1 MRKPRE
7 NGLPRNKGCGKVAVR
22 RRAGAGPEN
31 LMAKLFQV
39 FFKIGVSE
47 MEDFHGTVREIFG
60 QIFYRL
66 EYRVG
71 EGRLVSVF
79 EDTPGRFAA
88 GRTEKIKLRKIFP
101 TSCFRKGRSQ
111 LCEKILLA
119 HLAGCLIHPGRVLK
133 EG

>member
-31 LMAKLFQV
+31 LMAKLLQV

-60 QIFYRL
+60 QIFIVL
-66 EYRVG
+66 SMW
-71 EGRLVSVF
+71 SVR
-79 EDTPGRFAA
+79 EDWCRC
-88 GRTEKIKLRKIFP
+88 LRIRRANWQQAE
-101 TSCFRKGRSQ
+101 RK
-111 LCEKILLA
+111 K
-119 HLAGCLIHPGRVLK
+119 
-133 EG
+133 